1 MELPVEQQIREIWQ
15 ELNELRRDLTLPVHA
30 PPTKVKEGM
39 LRLADGTDWN
49 PGAGRGLYQYI
60 SGTWVKL

>member
-30 PPTKVKEGM
+30 PPAKVKEGM